1 MEKQIKK
8 TGLQDRL
15 RSLCGE
21 ITPGKRLAFIL
32 SVLAVGTAAN
42 LYITFRAVCHIGLG
56 ANPAPGMERH
66 ITGPAPLKSTG
77 AAAACDSLAG
87 KGGPP

>member
-21 ITPGKRLAFIL
+21 IAPGKRLALIL
-32 SVLAVGTAAN
+32 AVLAVGTAAN
-42 LYITFRAVCHIGLG
+42 LYITFRAVYQIGRNT
-56 ANPAPGMERH
+56 APVPGMERH
-66 ITGPAPLKSTG
+66 ITGPGPLKPTG